1 MPIPRPTLAASAEAL
16 TRSLLLFLG
25 MDHAL
30 IDFLAR
36 ATIGAVMILFAFLF
50 DARIACRLSLH
61 RER

>member
-1 MPIPRPTLAASAEAL
+1 MPIPRLTLAASAEAL

-30 IDFLAR
+30 IDFVAR
-36 ATIGAVMILFAFLF
+36 ATMGAVVILLAFLF
-50 DARIACRLSLH
+50 DARIACRWSLH